1 MSDKHA
7 AQLATAGDEALRC
20 DRLCELNVIEQVRN
34 VCQTSIVGDAW
45 ARGQELTVHGWI
57 YAISDGL
64 LRDLG
69 LTVAGPAEVAP
80 AYEAAVQA
88 VFNHGVP
95 AAASDTCGD
104 AGLKGD
110 RP

>member
-1 MSDKHA
+1 MLFRS
-7 AQLATAGDEALRC
+7 
-20 DRLCELNVIEQVRN
+20 
-34 VCQTSIVGDAW
+34 GDAW

-69 LTVAGPAEVAP
+69 LTVAGPGEVAP
-80 AYEAAVQA
+80 ASQAAVQA
-88 VFNHGVP
+88 AFNHDVA

-110 RP
+110 RQ